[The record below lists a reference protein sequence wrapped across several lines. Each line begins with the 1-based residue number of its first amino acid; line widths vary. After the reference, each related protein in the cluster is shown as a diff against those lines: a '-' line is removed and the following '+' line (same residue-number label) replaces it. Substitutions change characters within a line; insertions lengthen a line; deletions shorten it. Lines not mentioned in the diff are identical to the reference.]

1 MFELHFIIAIF
12 LIYMLFLFIIAY
24 FVEKN
29 STSKKLLSSP
39 YIYALS
45 LAIYCTAWTYYGS
58 VGKVS
63 SGGFIFMAVYLGP
76 TLIVFL
82 WPIILRRMIK
92 IKEIYKVTSLADL
105 ISARYDKSM
114 FIGAFVSFGAI
125 AGIIPYISIQLKA
138 IIQSIDIL
146 LIKEEQTTYNNSA
159 DDVGILI
166 VILMAFFTII
176 FGLRKLDPSERH
188 FGIVFIVAIES
199 VIKLFALLIIGIF
212 VSYFVFDDI
221 ESILTLA
228 AQNEI
233 FKHLSTNN
241 NGIDY
246 SNWISITILSMFAVM
261 FLPRQ
266 FHISVVENSNVNH
279 IKTAMWVFPLYLFLI
294 TLFTIPI
301 ALGGSLLDI
310 DHTLNDFYVLT
321 IPMSLEQPI
330 LSMIA
335 FIGGFSASTSMI
347 MVTSMAMAIMVSNYL
362 VLPLL
367 ELSPHFNFLKR
378 RLLLTRWVIVTLL
391 ISLSYVFYLFVSKD
405 NLIVNIGLISF
416 TAILQFAPVIIGGL
430 FWEKANKYGAITALM
445 SGFFIWFYT
454 LIIPQFVKSEWIA
467 NDIVN
472 EGLFGLA
479 LLKPTQLFG
488 LSEFASIPHAVF
500 WTMFFNIGSFII
512 VSLIK
517 HSSEQEQK
525 IANDFVHI
533 LQEKEHLQLH
543 KELEET
549 INIKEKMH
557 LFENIL
563 NQYLNPIKT
572 TLTLKKINKRFELEN
587 KETINILELSKIYS
601 YIERV
606 LSGTLGTAGAHNAL
620 KKSEIFSEDESTEL
634 SNLYANI
641 LKKMKISPEEFS
653 KKINYF
659 EEKEKLLKEHYEQLK
674 EKIIER
680 DNEISARKTAED
692 EIRELN
698 ETLEHKV
705 EDRTKQLRNINVKL
719 NQSMIELK
727 KTQDNLI
734 EAEKMASLGELVAGV
749 AHEINTPVGSSL
761 TGITYFNSLS
771 QDISKLYKEDNLSQE
786 DFENFLKKSKELAK
800 SININLE
807 KTAKLVSSFKQVAV
821 DQSSDD
827 KRDFNMCEY
836 IDEILLS
843 LNNITKKTRIKIEK
857 QCPNHLSIQSYPG
870 VFSQVLTNFIINTT
884 IHAYDKKEKGKIE
897 IIINDKETDIEL
909 IYKDYGKGIK
919 EENLAKVFNP
929 FFTTNRESGGSGLGL
944 SIIYNL
950 ITTKLHGTIKC
961 ESRVNEGTTFIIHFP
976 KE

>member
-1 MFELHFIIAIF
+1 MFELDVIITIF
-12 LIYMLFLFIIAY
+12 LIYMLLLFVVAY
-24 FVEKN
+24 FVEN
-29 STSKKLLSSP
+29 SNRSKKLFNSP

-92 IKEIYKVTSLADL
+92 IKEVYKVTSLADL

-146 LIKEEQTTYNNSA
+146 LIKEEQSINANSA

-188 FGIVFIVAIES
+188 FGMVFIVAIES
-199 VIKLFALLIIGIF
+199 IIKLIALLVIGIF

-228 AQNEI
+228 AQNDV
-233 FKHLSTNN
+233 FKHLAENQ
-241 NGIDY
+241 NGMDY
-246 SNWISITILSMFAVM
+246 SNWISIIILSMFAVM

-294 TLFTIPI
+294 TFFTIPI

-310 DHTLNDFYVLT
+310 NHTLNDFYVLT

-330 LSMIA
+330 LSIIA

-367 ELSPHFNFLKR
+367 ELTPHLNFLKR
-378 RLLLTRWVIVTLL
+378 RLLFTRWVIVTLL
-391 ISLSYVFYLFVSKD
+391 ITLSYIFYLYVSKD

-430 FWEKANKYGAITALM
+430 FWEKANKYGAITALT
-445 SGFFIWFYT
+445 SGFVIWFYT
-454 LIIPQFVKSEWIA
+454 LIIPQFVKSQWIDT
-467 NDIVN
+467 DIVN
-472 EGLFGLA
+472 EGLLGLA
-479 LLKPTQLFG
+479 FLKPTQLFG

-500 WTMFFNIGSFII
+500 WTMFFNIGTFII

-517 HSSEQEQK
+517 QSSEEEQK
-525 IANDFVHI
+525 IANDFIHI
-533 LQEKEHLQLH
+533 LEEKEHLQLN
-543 KELEET
+543 KELEQT
-549 INIKEKMH
+549 INIQEKMR
-557 LFENIL
+557 LFKNIL
-563 NQYLNPIKT
+563 NQYLSPVKT
-572 TLTLKKINKRFELEN
+572 ALTLKKITRKFEL
-587 KETINILELSKIYS
+587 KKRTHINILELSKIYS
-601 YIERV
+601 YLERV
-606 LSGTLGTAGAHNAL
+606 LSGTLGTAGAYSTL
-620 KKSEIFSEDESTEL
+620 KKSEIFSEKESVEL
-634 SNLYANI
+634 SSLYANI

-659 EEKEKLLKEHYEQLK
+659 EEKEKLLKEHYEQLE

-680 DNEISARKTAED
+680 DNEISARKIAQN
-692 EIRELN
+692 EIKELN

-705 EDRTKQLRNINVKL
+705 EDRTKQLRDINAKL
-719 NQSMIELK
+719 NQSMLELK
-727 KTQDNLI
+727 RTQDNLI

-771 QDISKLYKEDNLSQE
+771 KDISKLYKEDNLSQD
-786 DFENFLKKSKELAK
+786 DFENFLQKSKELAK

-827 KRDFNMCEY
+827 KREFNMDEY

-843 LNNITKKTRIKIEK
+843 INNITKKTKITIHKE
-857 QCPNHLSIQSYPG
+857 CPKDLTLQSYPG
-870 VFSQVLTNFIINTT
+870 VFSQILTNFIINTT
-884 IHAYDKKEKGKIE
+884 IHAYDKKDKGKAE
-897 IIINDKETDIEL
+897 IIVSTSENDIEL
-909 IYKDYGKGIK
+909 IYKDYGKGISQ
-919 EENLAKVFNP
+919 ENLAKIFNP
-929 FFTTNRESGGSGLGL
+929 FFTTNREGGGSGLGL

-950 ITTKLHGTIKC
+950 ITTKLNGTIKC
-961 ESRVNEGTTFIIHFP
+961 NSKEQEGTTFIVKFP